1 MRTPLFPTT
10 CAVLEGDED
19 DRQWEN
25 CEQESVDRNNEG
37 SVMKS
42 CIALARHTK
51 KSFCSP
57 RLQQRLLNQAGRKL
71 TVPAVQII
79 YSNYFCG
86 LLVSHFTKMRSAL
99 SELLHKP
106 AAKPSLQ
113 LHPAVALGLL
123 LCGRLSGGNLTAGE
137 E

>member
-19 DRQWEN
+19 DRQWES

-57 RLQQRLLNQAGRKL
+57 RLQQQLLNQAGRKL
-71 TVPAVQII
+71 TVPDVQII

-86 LLVSHFTKMRSAL
+86 YWCLISQRSKVLSSAL
-99 SELLHKP
+99 SDLLHKP

-123 LCGRLSGGNLTAGE
+123 LCG
-137 E
+137 